1 MKFSILIS
9 TVAACDVSSNV
20 NFINYKQDMDQI
32 DDLIEQYFKLDDMNQ
47 RQEKRFERVRE
58 RFGDKVER
66 ITDVAANLYCK
77 CGTVTTNTP
86 TDNLQL
92 ISSLPSFGRKR
103 RSTENLA
110 NDLDTIFDSVEAWY
124 EANLD
129 SCSRSESRLERQVN
143 RMRQNWKASLVH
155 KLNIQLTVEE
165 ESSEP
170 MNALN
175 QIMNLPSFG

>member
-1 MKFSILIS
+1 MGKFSILIS

-58 RFGDKVER
+58 RYGDKVER

-103 RSTENLA
+103 RSTG
-110 NDLDTIFDSVEAWY
+110 
-124 EANLD
+124 NLD
-129 SCSRSESRLERQVN
+129 FES
-143 RMRQNWKASLVH
+143 SLVTFVRISVVAWIEH
-155 KLNIQLTVEE
+155 SLDLNSIDFTQLIWRVFHTKALELPCSSI
-165 ESSEP
+165 ESG
-170 MNALN
+170 MTWL
-175 QIMNLPSFG
+175 